1 MNWKHAMY
9 LLGVYLTPA
18 SALYAA
24 TPSATDAAAASPTV
38 SYRSAFEGY
47 RPFKEEAVTDWRAL
61 NDEVGRV
68 GGHVGIMG
76 GAGGHG
82 AHGSGAAKPAAVT
95 TDGGQPPVRGAPKAP
110 AGDAHKH

>member
-1 MNWKHAMY
+1 MNWKHMTY
-9 LLGVYLTPA
+9 LLGAVYLPGV
-18 SALYAA
+18 SAVYAA
-24 TPSATDAAAASPTV
+24 TAPATDAAAPSPVV

-47 RPFKEEAVTDWRAL
+47 RPFKEEAVTDWRTL

-82 AHGSGAAKPAAVT
+82 ADGSGAAKPAAVT
-95 TDGGQPPVRGAPKAP
+95 TDGGQPPVRGAPNA
-110 AGDAHKH
+110 AHKH